1 MFRTIAASTASLALI
16 CSTAA
21 WAEDTAQKSGAAAGQ
36 DQQQS
41 QSDAAA
47 QGQSDKQK
55 ASDAAAS
62 AVAQP
67 ASAEAQPAAATD
79 ADAQAAANRDQ
90 AQQDPTQAFVMDTY
104 TCNLFEIQAGQLAA
118 QRAQDD
124 QIKQFAR
131 QMVQDHTQANQQLKQ
146 AAQSKQIQ
154 VQEQLDPVHQAKL
167 QKLQKL
173 PAQEFGRK
181 YINSQV
187 AGHMMS
193 VLEFRYQSEN
203 LQDPQLKQWAAQTLP
218 KLEEHLK
225 HATEIAT
232 KQAGGQARTAGERES
247 GGARSGEQS
256 GEQPGQRSG
265 TGASDQSG
273 TSGQSQSGAAKS
285 GQQE

>member
-1 MFRTIAASTASLALI
+1 MFRTIAATTASLALI

-21 WAEDTAQKSGAAAGQ
+21 LAEDTAQKSGAAAGQ

-41 QSDAAA
+41 QSDTAA
-47 QGQSDKQK
+47 QDPSNQQ
-55 ASDAAAS
+55 SDAAA
-62 AVAQP
+62 
-67 ASAEAQPAAATD
+67 ASADAQPAAASDT
-79 ADAQAAANRDQ
+79 DAQAAAGRDQ
-90 AQQDPTQAFVMDTY
+90 AQQDPTQMFVKDTY
-104 TCNLFEIQAGQLAA
+104 SSNLFEIRAGQLAA
-118 QRAQDD
+118 QKAQDD

-167 QKLQKL
+167 QKLQKCS
-173 PAQEFGRK
+173 PQEFGRK
-181 YINSQV
+181 YINGQV
-187 AGHMMS
+187 AGHMMN

-232 KQAGGQARTAGERES
+232 KQAGGQARTAGER
-247 GGARSGEQS
+247 QS
-256 GEQPGQRSG
+256 GDATSGQEPGQRSGQTG

-273 TSGQSQSGAAKS
+273 TSGQSGQSGAPKSGQSGTS